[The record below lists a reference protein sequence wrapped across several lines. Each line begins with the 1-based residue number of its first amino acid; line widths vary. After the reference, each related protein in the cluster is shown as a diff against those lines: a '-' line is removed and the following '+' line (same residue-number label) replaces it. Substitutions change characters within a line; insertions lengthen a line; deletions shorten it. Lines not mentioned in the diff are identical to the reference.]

1 MLFLLLLWAALAG
14 TLYTIATTHPPLEAF
29 TRWLILVA
37 VLCLV
42 GGVAI
47 RSQPLGEATIFGRV
61 GSAVVRWGFAA
72 SHGKLWAAVVIS
84 WLVWLVIGAGA
95 IGALHFRD
103 QVQPTILSL
112 GWTSEVLLLF
122 YLIGMWM
129 ANAGADSS
137 FRMKFVSMAG
147 MVVLLLASSIFLW
160 FRTTGAI
167 RNTAVIIAAI
177 PLGVALL
184 YGAFMAVMLLVGGK
198 ARWN

>member
-1 MLFLLLLWAALAG
+1 MLLLLLLWAALAG

-42 GGVAI
+42 GGLAI
-47 RSQPLGEATIFGRV
+47 RSQPLGEATILGRL

-72 SHGKLWAAVVIS
+72 SQGKLWAAVVIS

-103 QVQPTILSL
+103 QLQPVILSL
-112 GWTSEVLLLF
+112 GWATEVLLLF
-122 YLIGMWM
+122 YLVGLWM
-129 ANAGADSS
+129 ANAGAGTS

-147 MVVLLLASSIFLW
+147 MVLLLLASSIFLW
-160 FRTTGAI
+160 FRTTGAM
-167 RNTAVIIAAI
+167 RTTAVIIAAI
-177 PLGVALL
+177 PLGVSLL
-184 YGAFMAVMLLVGGK
+184 YGAFVMVMILVGGK